1 MALVG
6 TPMQNFAAFQGQLN
20 QLFDQFFRG
29 GNGEG
34 STGASARGSRRWISM
49 RPMRPSS

>member
-1 MALVG
+1 MALVSW

-29 GNGEG
+29 SNG
-34 STGASARGSRRWISM
+34 
-49 RPMRPSS
+49 